1 MKYGIAHNWQGPIVL
16 VIGTRPE
23 GIKLMPLYHAL
34 KRSHL
39 SPIICSTMQHDE
51 LLTQVFDLFGVKP
64 DFDLA
69 IMRLGQDL
77 FYLTQSILQK
87 TKELFI
93 KIKPRMVIVQGD
105 TTSSMAASLAAFYLG
120 IPVVHVEAGLRT
132 DDVYAPFPEEM
143 NRRLISSLATI
154 HCAPTQLA
162 VDNLRASG
170 VVSDAIYMTG
180 NTVVDALRL
189 IKNALDCQA
198 LKPPEALMQQIALC
212 RSQQKKIMLLT
223 AHRRE
228 SFDGG
233 LDRIFCAVKKFLLE
247 HPDVVCFYPFHP
259 NPAVITAIAHGQLAE
274 VPTIILSDPIT
285 YKDMVY
291 LLLESDWVLTDS
303 GGLQEEAVSLGKS
316 VLVLREKTERMEGV
330 LAGFAHVV
338 GTDQSCIYQ
347 ALNALYDNAYPSVIH
362 TISVYGDG
370 YASEKIV
377 TIIQAY
383 EQKEHIREEPLII
396 ADVQSISH
404 EKKEKYMDKICM
416 IGLGY
421 IGLPTAIVAVDHGC
435 AVVGVDVDQ
444 ARVDKINAGD
454 PVIHEPE
461 IYEKLH
467 VALGTGR
474 LHATTRIQ
482 AADFFIVAVPTPFK
496 ENKIADLSYVYSAGE
511 SIARV
516 LARGNVVILES
527 TIPVGT
533 TQAFAQFL
541 QDKTGLIAG
550 QDFYVA
556 HCPERVLP
564 GNIFNELIHNDRII
578 GGINQ
583 ESVHAAKKLYTY
595 FVQGTLYLTNAAT
608 AEMVKLVEN
617 SSRDVQIAF
626 ANQVASMAYSVGL
639 NPFEVIELANKHPRV
654 DILKP
659 GCGVGGH
666 CIAVDPWFLVETFP
680 AQTTLLHA
688 ARLVNDNKP
697 LEVIQCTRNAVEEWK
712 KTHENICKVA
722 VFGLTY
728 KADVD
733 DLRESPAMLIAQ
745 SLKAW
750 TDIHLLVIEPHVHQ
764 SKMAALFGEHAVSV
778 STAVEQ
784 ADIVLFLVGHTRFKA
799 IHKKQL
805 YGKTVLD
812 FCGLLYEPKTQSNE
826 KEHMFWPAYSSMDFW
841 GSPNVQSHGANK
853 TIMQEE
859 VV

>member
-1 MKYGIAHNWQGPIVL
+1 MKHGVAHNSQGPIVL

-23 GIKLMPLYHAL
+23 GIKLMPVYHAL
-34 KRSHL
+34 KRAGRTPL
-39 SPIICSTMQHDE
+39 ICSTMQHDAM
-51 LLTQVFDLFGVKP
+51 LTQVFDLFGVKP
-64 DFDLA
+64 DFDLE

-77 FYLTQSILQK
+77 FYVTQSILQK

-93 KIKPRMVIVQGD
+93 KIKPSIVVVQGD
-105 TTSSMAASLAAFYLG
+105 TTSSMAASLSAFYFG
-120 IPVVHVEAGLRT
+120 IPIVHVEAGLRT
-132 DDVYAPFPEEM
+132 DDLYAPFPEEM
-143 NRRLISSLATI
+143 NRRVIGSLATV

-170 VVSDAIYMTG
+170 VDASAIFMTG
-180 NTVVDALRL
+180 NTVVDALRI
-189 IKNALDCQA
+189 IKDGL
-198 LKPPEALMQQIALC
+198 LSEALLVPAGLKDRVMLC
-212 RSQQKKIMLLT
+212 RTQNKKIMVLT

-233 LDRIFCAVKKFLLE
+233 LERIFYAVKKFLIE

-259 NPAVITAIAHGQLAE
+259 NPAVIKALASAQLSE
-274 VPTIILSDPIT
+274 VPNMILSEPIT

-303 GGLQEEAVSLGKS
+303 GGIQEEAVSLGKS

-330 LAGFAHVV
+330 IAGFAHIV
-338 GTDQSCIYQ
+338 GTDQTAIYQ
-347 ALNALYDNAYPSVIH
+347 SLIALYDGLHAVPS
-362 TISVYGDG
+362 SEAAVYGDG
-370 YASEKIV
+370 YAAEKIV
-377 TIIQAY
+377 TILQGYDGGILLSEEPVSAPISIIN
-383 EQKEHIREEPLII
+383 EQKEKH
-396 ADVQSISH
+396 
-404 EKKEKYMDKICM
+404 MNTICM
-416 IGLGY
+416 VGLGY

-435 AVVGVDVDQ
+435 TVIGIDVDEQ
-444 ARVDKINAGD
+444 RVAKINAGD

-461 IYEKLH
+461 IYEKLQ

-474 LHATTRIQ
+474 LRATTTMQ
-482 AADFFIVAVPTPFK
+482 AADYFIVAVPTPFK
-496 ENKIADLSYVYSAGE
+496 ENKLADLSYVYSAGE
-511 SIARV
+511 SIAPV
-516 LARGNVVILES
+516 LAQGNVVILES

-533 TQAFAQFL
+533 TDAFARFL

-550 QDFYVA
+550 QDFFVA

-564 GNIFNELIHNDRII
+564 GNIFNELIENDRII

-583 ESVHAAKKLYTY
+583 ESVHAAKKLYNF
-595 FVQGTLYLTNAAT
+595 FVRGNLYLTDAAT

-697 LEVIQCTRNAVEEWK
+697 LEVVQCLRSAVNEWK
-712 KTHENICKVA
+712 KTHDGVCKVG

-733 DLRESPAMLIAQ
+733 DLRESPAMHIAQ
-745 SLKAW
+745 ILKTW
-750 TDIHLLVIEPHVHQ
+750 SDIQLLAVEPHVHQ
-764 SKMAALFGEHAVSV
+764 SKMTQMFGDQVADIT
-778 STAVEQ
+778 TAVQE

-799 IHKKQL
+799 IDKKQL
-805 YGKTVLD
+805 YTKKVLD
-812 FCGLLYEPKTQSNE
+812 FCGLLYEPKKQSDQ
-826 KEHMFWPAYSSMDFW
+826 KEHMFWPARSMMDFFATP
-841 GSPNVQSHGANK
+841 GHTVNQNA
-853 TIMQEE
+853 TQEE